1 MFTTPEA
8 VAEKLIKLRDS
19 LIKLKQD
26 RTTYVKS
33 SSVVRLYDELCE
45 YIRQAQEFESELL
58 NGPRESGSKLGE
70 LVTDCYELISLL
82 FLTVGRNNEPP
93 AVYAPSVIIK
103 RLLEHLNE
111 SGNFSRKDLVP
122 LQRTLINMRE
132 NIEQGRPLYNSLIIS
147 MLESQVCA
155 SERSLKELKKRL
167 EPIPSELESLLER
180 LVSLRRSIKACESKK
195 QFQVTEVEGYLSQ
208 IKEIDASRIDGKF
221 VAEDGNIPET
231 GQDILDTLLKR
242 CYIVAENAL
251 QKQGAVA
258 PGLKTTYEELFQAK
272 SQLEKLELTQAW
284 SLRETDLYE
293 FQKLVLTLD
302 QERVNGKFVDSEGN
316 APGEGQGIL
325 LYMVRRC
332 YAHIYSL
339 INSSEPVSEA
349 LTPVFNQLQTVRRCL
364 KEVQKFGI
372 SNARDLYP
380 YSMKLAS
387 IDNMRVDG
395 KFMNASRFAK
405 NYEIARTVGLQLPK
419 SMWHVLKSGICFVF
433 DIE

>member
-8 VAEKLIKLRDS
+8 VAEKLVKLRDS
-19 LIKLKQD
+19 LVKLKED

-70 LVTDCYELISLL
+70 LVTDCYELISLF

-122 LQRTLINMRE
+122 LQRTLTNMRE
-132 NIEQGRPLYNSLIIS
+132 NIEHGRPLYNSLIIS
-147 MLESQVCA
+147 MLESQVSA
-155 SERSLKELKKRL
+155 SEKSLKELKKRL
-167 EPIPSELESLLER
+167 EPVPAELEGILER

-195 QFQVTEVEGYLSQ
+195 QFPVAEVEGYLSQ
-208 IKEIDASRIDGKF
+208 IKEIDATRVDGKF
-221 VAEDGNIPET
+221 VSEDGGIPGT

-251 QKQGAVA
+251 EKQGAVA
-258 PGLKTTYEELFQAK
+258 SGLKTTYEALFQAK
-272 SQLEKLELTQAW
+272 NQLEKLELTQAW

-293 FQKLVLTLD
+293 FQKLVLALD
-302 QERVNGKFVDSEGN
+302 QGRVNGKFMDSEGN
-316 APGEGQGIL
+316 APEEGQGIL

-339 INSSEPVSEA
+339 IDSSEPVSEA

-395 KFMNASRFAK
+395 KFMVGTDIPEGQGRVNSLLAECF
-405 NYEIARTVGLQLPK
+405 EICEDLRNSEDNGTET
-419 SMWHVLKSGICFVF
+419 S
-433 DIE
+433 

>member
-155 SERSLKELKKRL
+155 SEKSLKELKKRL
-167 EPIPSELESLLER
+167 GPIPSELESVLER

-208 IKEIDASRIDGKF
+208 IKDIDTSRIDGKF
-221 VAEDGNIPET
+221 VAEDGSIPET
-231 GQDILDTLLKR
+231 GQDILDTLLTR

-316 APGEGQGIL
+316 APEEGQGIL

-395 KFMNASRFAK
+395 KFMVGTDIPEGQGRVNSLLAECF
-405 NYEIARTVGLQLPK
+405 EICEELRN
-419 SMWHVLKSGICFVF
+419 
-433 DIE
+433 IEDGGVATP